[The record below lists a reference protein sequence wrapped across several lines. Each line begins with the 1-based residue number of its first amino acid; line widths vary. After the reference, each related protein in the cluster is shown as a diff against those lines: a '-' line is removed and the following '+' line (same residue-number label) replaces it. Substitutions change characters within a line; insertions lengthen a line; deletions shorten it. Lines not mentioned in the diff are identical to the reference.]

1 MDFGSF
7 ADDFFESEEC
17 DNKEISSQF
26 HWIAHRSE
34 AGWFHEVCESAS
46 EGDVTFNIKH
56 LRANHL
62 YYTGRYVEA
71 ANTFTELLKLLRTGN
86 HQREVSEGLCRS
98 HLKLG
103 DFKMALEA
111 ANQFKLSCK
120 SEAHFSSYHMMCGE
134 IHQKNLDFQQE
145 LIHLQ
150 QAIKIHPTN
159 SEMWLKTAECYGHIS
174 QIDIYDVP
182 FPLSKD
188 KDTTWFAAASLLRV
202 DIILKSLAGRESF
215 GNLKK
220 KRNQKLQNLVHPI
233 VASLPKNFTAKA
245 HEALSRDVY
254 NIESQT
260 QDETEFVDLGS
271 SKQEKPVECES
282 DELIVAMGSESQ
294 KDWFEKQWFS
304 FVDSIQENMYYIPPD
319 NTQTDV
325 VLNAL

>member
-1 MDFGSF
+1 
-7 ADDFFESEEC
+7 
-17 DNKEISSQF
+17 
-26 HWIAHRSE
+26 
-34 AGWFHEVCESAS
+34 
-46 EGDVTFNIKH
+46 
-56 LRANHL
+56 
-62 YYTGRYVEA
+62 
-71 ANTFTELLKLLRTGN
+71 
-86 HQREVSEGLCRS
+86 
-98 HLKLG
+98 
-103 DFKMALEA
+103 
-111 ANQFKLSCK
+111 
-120 SEAHFSSYHMMCGE
+120 
-134 IHQKNLDFQQE
+134 
-145 LIHLQ
+145 
-150 QAIKIHPTN
+150 
-159 SEMWLKTAECYGHIS
+159 MWLKTAECYGHIS

-245 HEALSRDVY
+245 HEVLGKFLFSFCLCFFTTELIHFYSFQALSRDVY